1 MVNKRGL
8 SPTEYFELDPEVR
21 EMLMIYDAYIEPS
34 GAQMEM
40 LRHAYSC
47 YFATI
52 ANPNL
57 TADARKQIKVKDF
70 DFLNVQDNDST
81 MEKNRKRMEEKKAQE
96 IENRTKLFEKM
107 KKDAL
112 KGNNNNGK

>member
-40 LRHAYSC
+40 LRHAYAC

-70 DFLNVQDNDST
+70 DFLNVLDNDST

>member
-8 SPTEYFELDPEVR
+8 SPDEYFNLDPEVR

-34 GAQMEM
+34 GAQIEM

-47 YFATI
+47 YFTTI

-57 TADARKQIKVKDF
+57 SNDARKQIKVKDF
-70 DFLNVQDNDST
+70 DFLDVLDNDST
-81 MEKNRKRMEEKKAQE
+81 MEKNKKRVEERKAKQVNDMKSLGEAIKKQA
-96 IENRTKLFEKM
+96 LG
-107 KKDAL
+107 KK
-112 KGNNNNGK
+112 KNGK